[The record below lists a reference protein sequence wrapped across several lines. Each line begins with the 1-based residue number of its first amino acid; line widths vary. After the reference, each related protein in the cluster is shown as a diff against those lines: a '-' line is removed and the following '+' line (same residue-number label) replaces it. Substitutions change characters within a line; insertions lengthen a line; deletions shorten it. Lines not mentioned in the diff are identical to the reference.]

1 MPRPKTGYRLRIA
14 LRGHRASRTICLLG
28 SHTLHDLHEVIFLA
42 FDRSD
47 PHFYSF
53 YLPTG
58 RRRSRSSSARGREHS
73 ICSLARP
80 RTKHPDPSVLTAA
93 RTSLDSMNLKVGQ
106 RFEYLFDFGDHWW
119 HDIEVVGRGLAMVH
133 HAGARPL
140 IHDNRGKSPR
150 QCGDLGEV

>member
-1 MPRPKTGYRLRIA
+1 VPRLKTEYQLRVA
-14 LRGHRASRTICLLG
+14 VRGHRASRTICLLG

-53 YLPTG
+53 YFPTG
-58 RRRSRSSSARGREHS
+58 RRRSRSSSARGQEYS
-73 ICSLARP
+73 ICSLVRP
-80 RTKHPDPSVLTAA
+80 RTKHPDSSVLTAA
-93 RTSLDSMNLKVGQ
+93 RTSLDSLNLKVGQ

-133 HAGARPL
+133 NAGARPL
-140 IHDNRGKSPR
+140 ILDSRGESPP
-150 QCGDLGEV
+150 QYADPGEA